1 VVVGAIAGRSVKA
14 RLTPGWLGALVA
26 VLGLAVVVL
35 RARVAGIGWTLPL
48 DDAWI
53 HAAFARNLAEHGR
66 WGLVLGASSAGET
79 SPLYAPLL
87 AVAER
92 VSPGQAPQTALLLG
106 AGAFVLLPLLCARL
120 MRGFAFP
127 LAVALCGPLLF
138 HATSGMESLPFLLV
152 GVASLAAFASGRSTM
167 AVVLAGLAAWLRLD
181 ALVLLFALWIGEAD
195 FRRAAGRR
203 WSSTLSEANRVI
215 LPGLVLWLGA
225 MAFLAVAE
233 GSFPPTTL
241 AGRRWLIGLAPQWT
255 LGGVGEGCRAFMRA
269 WAGALSADLGF
280 GQFSTRTLGAVPALS
295 VFLRHGWKLM
305 AALLIAT
312 GAWRVGSSPASD
324 RRRAAGRLLL
334 LWCLWSIFE
343 YCVLLPSRGH
353 GGRYQIVV
361 YPALLLCIV
370 AGGRWL
376 HSRGSWMRTLA
387 LVSGTWVAAGLL
399 AGWWEGARLRT
410 EAARHLHDVHVR
422 AVDELSERVPADALV
437 AAFDVGIL
445 AYRHPVAWLDMSA
458 LSEPGLAA
466 TLHTRQLA
474 RWLLEKKATHVLF
487 PIQEDDGPGSLRDRL
502 GLLETDGI
510 VLELVAAYES
520 PPESWGHAFLFSGN
534 VLRRLLLYRIVAWE
548 LG

>member
-1 VVVGAIAGRSVKA
+1 VF
-14 RLTPGWLGALVA
+14 
-26 VLGLAVVVL
+26 L
-35 RARVAGIGWTLPL
+35 RARLADIGWTLPL

-87 AVAER
+87 ALAER
-92 VSPGQAPQTALLLG
+92 VSPGHAPHMALLLG
-106 AGAFVLLPLLCARL
+106 AGAFVLLPPLCARL
-120 MRGFAFP
+120 SRGFAFP

-138 HATSGMESLPFLLV
+138 HATSGMESLPFLLL
-152 GVASLAAFASGRSTM
+152 GVASLAAFASGRSTL

-181 ALVLLFALWIGEAD
+181 AVVLLFALWIGEAD
-195 FRRAAGRR
+195 LLRSASRR
-203 WSSTLSEANRVI
+203 WSSTLRQSNKVL
-215 LPGLVLWLGA
+215 LPGVALWLGA
-225 MAFLAVAE
+225 LIFLATVE

-241 AGRRWLIGLAPQWT
+241 AGRRWLIGLDPQWT
-255 LGGVGEGCRAFMRA
+255 LDGVGEGCRAFMRG

-280 GQFSTRTLGAVPALS
+280 GQFSTRHLGALPLLS
-295 VFLRHGWKLM
+295 LLLRHGWKLM
-305 AALLIAT
+305 AGLLIVI

-334 LWCLWSIFE
+334 LWCLWTIFE

-361 YPALLLCIV
+361 YPALLLCIAV
-370 AGGRWL
+370 GARWL
-376 HSRGSWMRTLA
+376 YSGGSWMRTLA
-387 LVSGTWVAAGLL
+387 LLSGAWVGAGILT
-399 AGWWEGARLRT
+399 GWWEAGRLRT
-410 EAARHLHDVHVR
+410 EAARHLQQVHVR
-422 AVDELSERVPADALV
+422 AVDELTEYVAPDALV

-445 AYRHPVAWLDMSA
+445 AYRHPIPWLDMSA

-466 TLHTRQLA
+466 TLQARKLA
-474 RWLLEKKATHVLF
+474 PWLLERGATHVLL
-487 PIQEDDGPGSLRDRL
+487 PIQEGDGPGSLRDRL

-510 VLELVAAYES
+510 FLELLAAYES

-534 VLRRLLLYRIVAWE
+534 VLRRLLLYRIVASD